1 MSSRGGRTDFP
12 VATAVQPEVLK
23 KLVSELG
30 VSQDKSRSQM
40 QLREMAERGELNS
53 QLVRGRPPAGE
64 RWYVSCFQRAL
75 AIKGI
80 ASVYEGSNDFQ
91 IARN

>member
-1 MSSRGGRTDFP
+1 VRTDFP

-40 QLREMAERGELNS
+40 QLWELAERGGFE
-53 QLVRGRPPAGE
+53 PPVG
-64 RWYVSCFQRAL
+64 VL
-75 AIKGI
+75 APTT
-80 ASVYEGSNDFQ
+80 V
-91 IARN
+91 

>member
-1 MSSRGGRTDFP
+1 VSSRGGRTDFP

-40 QLREMAERGELNS
+40 QLWELAERGGIELP
-53 QLVRGRPPAGE
+53 VGE
-64 RWYVSCFQRAL
+64 REATGW
-75 AIKGI
+75 
-80 ASVYEGSNDFQ
+80 
-91 IARN
+91 